1 MLGHTVDISRP
12 EQKWTPL
19 QLLPAAGRSDAEL
32 MQHLARLKQEIAD
45 LREYSERVT
54 KELRTLQLKQASE
67 GSSTD
72 TGSEEKDGG
81 GQHGGGAIPARIA
94 ELPLPAWALDM
105 QLMCPLLAAYDA
117 RIKDQQVL
125 LERREADVKS
135 LADNVVSL
143 TKENEALTNDL
154 RGKTSQL
161 QALFTGDGKG
171 DGPGCSIAALI
182 HEKEELEELY
192 NVTKEQNEV
201 LLNQNHLLKCHVEQ
215 CEQALD
221 VLRSQAAEVE
231 KQQASAAEIRSQNES
246 LHHLLNEARLQLE
259 ETGAERDKLR
269 VADQHHQQGL
279 AELKDSC
286 AQLQT
291 QTETLQN
298 QLADERQA
306 AQEAAAIFEERD
318 REKQQQFQSLE
329 AELAELQDS
338 FVQLS
343 NQNQEAER
351 ETEKAR
357 EIIDYLESKTGGLE
371 RENEQVKNS
380 LAELNQRLQEMTI
393 EKEKLSAS
401 SAVVQAQLDKIREQ
415 HAGELALQRT
425 MLDERFESTTS
436 QLQQQV
442 EQLRQK
448 VQELTATNAD
458 LTLRTEAAE
467 RRRKVADAEAAQAQ
481 DELKSASRAHQT
493 LVQQLQQTKI
503 SLEKERD
510 KLKEDIDS
518 LRSTTSEKVSATAAE
533 KQRLESELI
542 ESRFALKTEEQAKRH
557 LESSVDSLKR
567 QISDLSGKNAT
578 IENELQAIRRRHD
591 TEIDDLRRQ
600 YTDQLSQSESKFR
613 ALEQETRLK
622 ERQAVQLMKEEE
634 ELRQKITREH
644 DEERSTLE
652 SKLSRLRSSNTLLR
666 SKMLELV
673 QSLEQS
679 TATKES
685 LLCLTSSNDLGSLRS
700 TCTRE
705 SLV

>member
-1 MLGHTVDISRP
+1 MP
-12 EQKWTPL
+12 
-19 QLLPAAGRSDAEL
+19 GRSDPEL

-45 LREYSERVT
+45 LKEYSERVT
-54 KELRTLQLKQASE
+54 KELRSLQLKQASE
-67 GSSTD
+67 SSPTTD
-72 TGSEEKDGG
+72 TATDGKDGG
-81 GQHGGGAIPARIA
+81 EQHGGGAIPARIA

-117 RIKDQQVL
+117 RIKDQQLL
-125 LERREADVKS
+125 LERREAEVKS

-161 QALFTGDGKG
+161 QALFTGDGKS

-221 VLRSQAAEVE
+221 VLRCQAAEGE
-231 KQQASAAEIRSQNES
+231 KQQASAAEVRTQNEG
-246 LHHLLNEARLQLE
+246 LQHLLNAAKMQLE
-259 ETGAERDKLR
+259 ECVEERDKLR
-269 VADQHHQQGL
+269 VVDQHHKQGL
-279 AELKDSC
+279 AELKERC

-291 QTETLQN
+291 QTEALQN
-298 QLADERQA
+298 QLAAERQA
-306 AQEAAAIFEERD
+306 AQEAAACFEERD
-318 REKQQQFQSLE
+318 REKQQQFQSIE

-338 FVQLS
+338 FMQLS
-343 NQNQEAER
+343 NQNHEAER

-371 RENEQVKNS
+371 RENEQVKNT
-380 LAELNQRLQEMTI
+380 LAELNQRFQEITI

-401 SAVVQAQLDKIREQ
+401 SAIVQAQLDKIREQ
-415 HAGELALQRT
+415 HSGELALQRT

-448 VQELTATNAD
+448 VQELTASNAD

-467 RRRKVADAEAAQAQ
+467 RRRKVADAEATQAQ

-518 LRSTTSEKVSATAAE
+518 LRSTTSEKVSATMAE

-557 LESSVDSLKR
+557 LESSLDSLKR
-567 QISDLSGKNAT
+567 QVSDLSGKNAT
-578 IENELQAIRRRHD
+578 VENELQATRRRHD
-591 TEIDDLRRQ
+591 KEIDDLRRQ
-600 YTDQLSQSESKFR
+600 YTDQLNQTEAKLR
-613 ALEQETRLK
+613 VLEQETRMK

-634 ELRQKITREH
+634 ELRHKITREH
-644 DEERSTLE
+644 EEERSTLE
-652 SKLSRLRSSNTLLR
+652 SKLSKLRSSNTLLR

-673 QSLEQS
+673 QSLEQP
-679 TATKES
+679 TPTKES
-685 LLCLTSSNDLGSLRS
+685 LLCLNSSNDLGSLRS